1 MKSIITTVIATLF
14 ISLPV
19 TVFAEGGYRWEKN
32 AEKSAMSHKMS
43 MDSHMGHASSGHGSM
58 MKNSEH
64 GSMMNRVGHG
74 STMKESSGMGS
85 GHAKSDKNMKQEHE
99 VTNKK

>member
-1 MKSIITTVIATLF
+1 MKSIIPAVIATLF

-32 AEKSAMSHKMS
+32 AEKREMSHKMS
-43 MDSHMGHASSGHGSM
+43 MDSHMSHAKSGHSSM
-58 MKNSEH
+58 MKESEH
-64 GSMMNRVGHG
+64 GSMMNGVGHG
-74 STMKESSGMGS
+74 SMMKESSGMGS
-85 GHAKSDKNMKQEHE
+85 AHAKSEKNMKTEHE